1 MAVLIQLA
9 SRAITAI
16 SRLTL
21 GGPGR
26 RAATA
31 TLAGLGVATGAFGI
45 PGVDLFPNGG
55 GGGGRRRRRRPMF
68 TSTDLAQFAAA
79 ESIAG
84 KSAARSLMMIRA
96 AKS

>member
-1 MAVLIQLA
+1 MAVLMALA
-9 SRAITAI
+9 SRAVTQIG
-16 SRLTL
+16 RLAL
-21 GGPGR
+21 GGPAR
-26 RAATA
+26 QAATA
-31 TLAGLGVATGAFGI
+31 TLAGLGVATGALGI

-55 GGGGRRRRRRPMF
+55 NGHRRRRRRPMF

-96 AKS
+96 AKA

>member
-1 MAVLIQLA
+1 MAVLMALA
-9 SRAITAI
+9 AQAVARIGGLA
-16 SRLTL
+16 L
-21 GGPGR
+21 GGTAR
-26 RAATA
+26 RAATG
-31 TLAGLGVATGAFGI
+31 TLAALGVTGQLGI
-45 PGVDLFPNGG
+45 PGVDLFPDGG
-55 GGGGRRRRRRPMF
+55 GGGVRRRRRRPMF